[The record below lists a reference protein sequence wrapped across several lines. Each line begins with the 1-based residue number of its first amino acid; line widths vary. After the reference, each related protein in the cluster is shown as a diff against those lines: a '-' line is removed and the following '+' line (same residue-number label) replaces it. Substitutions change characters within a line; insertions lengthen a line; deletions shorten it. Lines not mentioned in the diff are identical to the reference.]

1 MMSYGAEFAR
11 RGDPGRGSEG
21 ALPRWQSWDASTPD
35 GVRMLILDTP
45 ADGGLRMSRESVTRE
60 GVLAEIATDPRFLD
74 VEERCA
80 VYRGL
85 AERGEALGRA
95 EYETLLDGNCVAY
108 PLADWVD

>member
-1 MMSYGAEFAR
+1 MM
-11 RGDPGRGSEG
+11 
-21 ALPRWQSWDASTPD
+21 
-35 GVRMLILDTP
+35 ILDTP